1 MSPFNRDKL
10 LISLHKSLQH
20 RSLASADAS
29 GLTATVISQLLP
41 LADDGLIATKL
52 IAKITFQTLTRF
64 DIAAAT
70 HYQAF
75 HKY

>member
-1 MSPFNRDKL
+1 MSPFSRDKL

-20 RSLASADAS
+20 RLSSLNDAS
-29 GLTATVISQLLP
+29 GLTATVISQVAD
-41 LADDGLIATKL
+41 LANEGLITSL
-52 IAKITFQTLTRF
+52 QIAQSAQITLARF
-64 DIAAAT
+64 DVAAAT